1 MMVTKYHHIVGFTMR
16 SIGRSTAPRHS
27 MCLLRYFLD
36 HPLIWRIVFD
46 AGLKSRNQVRQTRK
60 GYMREALMGALVAAG
75 AGLFATTTVS
85 AAPVV
90 NGAPIGVVTSTSLPI
105 QLVEEHEHRR
115 EESRERHHRREESRE
130 HEHHRREESR
140 ERRHHHRREESR
152 ER

>member
-16 SIGRSTAPRHS
+16 SIGRTLARRRSKWFP
-27 MCLLRYFLD
+27 RYFLD
-36 HPLIWRIVFD
+36 HLLIWRIVVD
-46 AGLKSRNQVRQTRK
+46 AGLKSRNQVRQTREA
-60 GYMREALMGALVAAG
+60 YMREALMGVLVAAG

-90 NGAPIGVVTSTSLPI
+90 NGAPIGLATSTSLPI

-130 HEHHRREESR
+130 HEHRREESR

>member
-46 AGLKSRNQVRQTRK
+46 AGLKSRNQVRQTRE
-60 GYMREALMGALVAAG
+60 GYMREALMGVLVAAG

-90 NGAPIGVVTSTSLPI
+90 NGAPIGVATSTSLPI

-115 EESRERHHRREESRE
+115 EESRER
-130 HEHHRREESR
+130 
-140 ERRHHHRREESR
+140 RHHHRREESR